1 MTHPPPG
8 ELQNLATGP
17 TPGFAQ
23 APFPPAE
30 EGARIL
36 VADDNPENC
45 RILEMR
51 LAGRGHTV
59 TLTGNG
65 LEALALARS
74 GSFDLLLLDLFM
86 PGLDGLQVLRHVK
99 EDPATSDLPV
109 IMISAHDETEKVVE
123 AVKAGAE
130 DYLHKPF
137 EPTLLFARI
146 GACLGKRRA
155 QLAQRKTLE
164 ALLASQRALAAE
176 LGDAA
181 AYLRGQLP
189 PPLDGPISAHW
200 RYLPSA
206 QLGGDALGYQF
217 LDPGHFAFFILDV
230 CGHGVAAALHAIS
243 VMNLLRGGHLPETDF
258 RKPAEVLAALNPR
271 FFMEDHHS
279 LYFTIWYGVYDLKSR
294 TLRWANGGHP
304 PPLLYSATEDTPPVL
319 LKSPGGPAIG
329 ILPQGKWPESERT
342 LLPGDQLFLF
352 SDGLYE
358 VRRGDG
364 SMLDYDTW
372 LQDLFGRFGNSLVG
386 HDAVLSAAATLG
398 AMEDDITVMTLKF

>member
-1 MTHPPPG
+1 MTHFPTG
-8 ELQNLATGP
+8 ELQNSDTIPGGESTP
-17 TPGFAQ
+17 THFK
-23 APFPPAE
+23 PAE

-51 LAGRGHTV
+51 LRGRGHTV
-59 TLTGNG
+59 TLADNG
-65 LEALALARS
+65 LEALAMAR
-74 GSFDLLLLDLFM
+74 GGNFDLLLLDLFM
-86 PGLDGLQVLRHVK
+86 PGLDGLQVLHHVK
-99 EDPATSDLPV
+99 EDPATADLPV
-109 IMISAHDETEKVVE
+109 IMISAHEDTEKVVE

-155 QLAQRKTLE
+155 QLAQKKTLE

-189 PPLDGPISAHW
+189 APLAGPTTAQW

-217 LDPGHFAFFILDV
+217 LDADHFAFFILDV
-230 CGHGVAAALHAIS
+230 CGHGVASALHAIT
-243 VMNLLRGGHLPETDF
+243 VMNLLRGGHLPQTDF
-258 RKPAEVLAALNPR
+258 RRPGEVLAALNPR

-279 LYFTIWYGVYDLKSR
+279 LYFTIWYGVFDLKSR

-304 PPLLYSATEDTPPVL
+304 PPLLYVSSPHTPAEI

-329 ILPQGKWPESERT
+329 ILPKGEWPESERT

-372 LQDLFGRFGNSLVG
+372 LQDLRNRFGNSLPG
-386 HDAVLSAAATLG
+386 HDEILSAAGTLG
-398 AMEDDITVMTLKF
+398 VMEDDVTVMTLKF